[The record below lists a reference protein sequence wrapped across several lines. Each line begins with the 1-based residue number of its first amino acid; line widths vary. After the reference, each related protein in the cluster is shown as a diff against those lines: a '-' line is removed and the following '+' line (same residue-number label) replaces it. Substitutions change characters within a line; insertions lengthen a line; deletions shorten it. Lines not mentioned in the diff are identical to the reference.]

1 MTLELDFSQFM
12 YYHARKIKM
21 EAAMKNAFIL
31 ILLTCT
37 LLIAPAVSAE
47 SVPAAERN
55 LILTD
60 GTAEVSGE
68 NDSVRILIAVVTHGR
83 NLEATSAAN
92 MDAIEKVLSA
102 VKSLDIKLLTLKTID
117 YRVTPQRDYK
127 AKPPEIKGYEVHNS
141 VAVTLEGFAPDRLSR
156 HASIIISKA
165 LENGANSIQYIK
177 FYIKNRTRLEHKA
190 LAGATRQA
198 IARAEALAK
207 AAGVKLKRIVT
218 LSTHPEYA
226 SPMKSM
232 LRGAPVQASAEA
244 MLPVME
250 PGESR
255 IRVKV
260 NLAYEIE

>member
-1 MTLELDFSQFM
+1 
-12 YYHARKIKM
+12 
-21 EAAMKNAFIL
+21 MKNAFIL
-31 ILLTCT
+31 ILLACT

-68 NDSVRILIAVVTHGR
+68 NDSVRILIAVVIHGR
-83 NLEATSAAN
+83 NLEAVSAAN
-92 MDAIEKVLSA
+92 MDATEKVLSA

-127 AKPPEIKGYEVHNS
+127 AKPPKIKGYEVHNS

-177 FYIKNRTRLEHKA
+177 FYIKNRARLEHKA
-190 LAGATRQA
+190 LADATRQA
-198 IARAEALAK
+198 IARAEILAE

-218 LSTHPEYA
+218 LSTYPVH
-226 SPMKSM
+226 SP
-232 LRGAPVQASAEA
+232 PVPNTFRAVGRQALAKTMVPPMEA
-244 MLPVME
+244 
-250 PGESR
+250 GESL
-255 IRVKV
+255 IRAQVSLV
-260 NLAYEIE
+260 YEIE